1 MSFLTIPLGTL
12 QNVPRSITYM
22 SIKLVLL
29 LLIAAGALWWCWSQW
44 GPVDGINRDL
54 LSAANGNKKLAKRLL
69 EQTRKCYPDKSER
82 WCVEKTIYDLNRD
95 RGVIKARPSKMAF
108 LDFRTMTRR
117 EMREKI
123 IFVGLFVWMFET
135 VSGALERWFR

>member
-1 MSFLTIPLGTL
+1 MEIRLILFL
-12 QNVPRSITYM
+12 V
-22 SIKLVLL
+22 
-29 LLIAAGALWWCWSQW
+29 IAAGVLRWCWTQW

-54 LSAANGNKKLAKRLL
+54 LQAAQGNKKLAKRLL
-69 EQTRKCYPDKSER
+69 DQTRRAYPDKSER

-95 RGVIKARPSKMAF
+95 RGTIKSRRSKMGF

-123 IFVGLFVWMFET
+123 IFIGLFLWLFET
-135 VSGALERWFR
+135 VARTFERWLR

>member
-1 MSFLTIPLGTL
+1 MMNIRFILIL
-12 QNVPRSITYM
+12 I
-22 SIKLVLL
+22 
-29 LLIAAGALWWCWSQW
+29 IAAGVLWWCWMQW

-54 LSAANGNKKLAKRLL
+54 LQAAQGNKKLAKRLL
-69 EQTRKCYPDKSER
+69 DQTRRVYPDKSER

-95 RGVIKARPSKMAF
+95 RGTIKSRRSKMGF

-123 IFVGLFVWMFET
+123 IFIGLFLWLFET
-135 VSGALERWFR
+135 VARTFERWLR

>member
-1 MSFLTIPLGTL
+1 
-12 QNVPRSITYM
+12 M
-22 SIKLVLL
+22 SIRTIMFLCLAV
-29 LLIAAGALWWCWSQW
+29 GALWWCWSQW

-54 LSAANGNKKLAKRLL
+54 LMAANGNKKLAKRLL
-69 EQTRKCYPDKSER
+69 DQTRKCYPDKSER

-123 IFVGLFVWMFET
+123 IFVGIFVWLFET
-135 VSGALERWFR
+135 IAGSLGRWFR

>member
-1 MSFLTIPLGTL
+1 MILLGTL
-12 QNVPRSITYM
+12 KNELRSIRFM
-22 SIKLVLL
+22 SIRTIMFLCLVT
-29 LLIAAGALWWCWSQW
+29 GALWWCWSQW

-54 LSAANGNKKLAKRLL
+54 LTAAQGNKKLAKRLL
-69 EQTRKCYPDKSER
+69 DQTRKCYPDKSER
-82 WCVEKTIYDLNRD
+82 WCVEKTLYDLNRD

-123 IFVGLFVWMFET
+123 IFVGLFVWLFET
-135 VSGALERWFR
+135 ISSSLERWFR

>member
-1 MSFLTIPLGTL
+1 MPVRF
-12 QNVPRSITYM
+12 
-22 SIKLVLL
+22 VLF
-29 LLIAAGALWWCWSQW
+29 LLIAVGALWWCWNQY

-54 LSAANGNKKLAKRLL
+54 LGAANGNKKLAKRLL

-95 RGVIKARPSKMAF
+95 RGVIKARPSKMGF
-108 LDFRTMTRR
+108 LNFRTMTGR

-123 IFVGLFVWMFET
+123 IFVGLFVWIFET
-135 VSGALERWFR
+135 ISSSLERWFR

>member
-1 MSFLTIPLGTL
+1 MPI
-12 QNVPRSITYM
+12 R
-22 SIKLVLL
+22 LVLL
-29 LLIAAGALWWCWSQW
+29 LLIVAGALWWCWNQY

-54 LSAANGNKKLAKRLL
+54 LGAANGNKKLAKRLL

-117 EMREKI
+117 DMRDKI
-123 IFVGLFVWMFET
+123 IFVGLFVWIFET
-135 VSGALERWFR
+135 ISSSLERWFR